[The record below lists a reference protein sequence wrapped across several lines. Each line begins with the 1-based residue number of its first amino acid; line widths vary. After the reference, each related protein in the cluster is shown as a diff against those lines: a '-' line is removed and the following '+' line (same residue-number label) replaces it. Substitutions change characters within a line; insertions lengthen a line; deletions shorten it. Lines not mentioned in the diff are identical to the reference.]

1 MQIPQ
6 IIHQVWEGKTT
17 PLPDFLCKLGK
28 SWRDKNPDWEYVYW
42 DKARMDSF
50 VHEYYPFYMDIY
62 NKFPYDVMRWDVI
75 RYMILYKIGGLYV
88 DFDYECLEPIEPI
101 LGEWNCCLGLEPQQ
115 HGDLFNRKQVL
126 GNALMASVAK
136 NSFFLNVL
144 EYIFSQKESDIS
156 NRFFYVLNTTGPFML
171 TDVYDLYYDKENI
184 YLIPEEY
191 VSPFTKNDVMLYM
204 NDLVDEDVLDK
215 KLDKAVAVHYFFG
228 TWY

>member
-1 MQIPQ
+1 MQIPK
-6 IIHQVWEGKTT
+6 IIHQVWEGNTI
-17 PLPDFLCKLGK
+17 PLPDFLYELGK
-28 SWRDKNPDWEYVYW
+28 SWRNKHPDWEYIYW

-50 VHEYYPFYMDIY
+50 VHDYYPFYMDIY

-88 DFDYECLEPIEPI
+88 DFDYECLESIEPI

-136 NSFFLNVL
+136 NSFLKNVL
-144 EYIFSQKESDIS
+144 EHVFSQRTNDVS
-156 NRFFYVLNTTGPFML
+156 NRFFYVLNATGPFML
-171 TDVYDLYYDKENI
+171 TDVYDVYDDKENI

-191 VSPFTKNDVMLYM
+191 VSPFTKNDVVLYM
-204 NDLVDEDVLDK
+204 NDLVDEDVLEK

>member
-1 MQIPQ
+1 MQIPK

-88 DFDYECLEPIEPI
+88 DFDYECSLK
-101 LGEWNCCLGLEPQQ
+101 NKV
-115 HGDLFNRKQVL
+115 LF
-126 GNALMASVAK
+126 
-136 NSFFLNVL
+136 
-144 EYIFSQKESDIS
+144 
-156 NRFFYVLNTTGPFML
+156 
-171 TDVYDLYYDKENI
+171 
-184 YLIPEEY
+184 
-191 VSPFTKNDVMLYM
+191 
-204 NDLVDEDVLDK
+204 
-215 KLDKAVAVHYFFG
+215 
-228 TWY
+228 

>member
-1 MQIPQ
+1 MQIPK

-88 DFDYECLEPIEPI
+88 DFDYECSLKKQGAI
-101 LGEWNCCLGLEPQQ
+101 LSNEEMAKIFGENEIT
-115 HGDLFNRKQVL
+115 RKETRIR
-126 GNALMASVAK
+126 SH
-136 NSFFLNVL
+136 
-144 EYIFSQKESDIS
+144 
-156 NRFFYVLNTTGPFML
+156 
-171 TDVYDLYYDKENI
+171 
-184 YLIPEEY
+184 
-191 VSPFTKNDVMLYM
+191 
-204 NDLVDEDVLDK
+204 K
-215 KLDKAVAVHYFFG
+215 KHVFIKS
-228 TWY
+228 

>member
-1 MQIPQ
+1 MQIPK

-88 DFDYECLEPIEPI
+88 DFDYECSLKKQGAI
-101 LGEWNCCLGLEPQQ
+101 LRNEE
-115 HGDLFNRKQVL
+115 
-126 GNALMASVAK
+126 MAK
-136 NSFFLNVL
+136 NFGKGTYRCCCGTGSNVPYFNVTASS
-144 EYIFSQKESDIS
+144 EKEA
-156 NRFFYVLNTTGPFML
+156 
-171 TDVYDLYYDKENI
+171 LYY
-184 YLIPEEY
+184 LP
-191 VSPFTKNDVMLYM
+191 DVCSSYGG
-204 NDLVDEDVLDK
+204 K
-215 KLDKAVAVHYFFG
+215 GGCF
-228 TWY
+228 

>member
-1 MQIPQ
+1 MQIPK
-6 IIHQVWEGKTT
+6 IIHQVWEGNTI
-17 PLPDFLCKLGK
+17 PLPDFLYELGK
-28 SWRDKNPDWEYVYW
+28 SWRNKHPDWEYIYW
-42 DKARMDSF
+42 DKVRMDSF
-50 VHEYYPFYMDIY
+50 VHDYYPFYMDIY

-88 DFDYECLEPIEPI
+88 DFDYECLESIEPI

-136 NSFFLNVL
+136 NSFLKNVL
-144 EYIFSQKESDIS
+144 EHVFSQRTNDVS

-171 TDVYDLYYDKENI
+171 TDVYDVYDDKENI

-191 VSPFTKNDVMLYM
+191 VSPFTKNDVVLYM
-204 NDLVDEDVLDK
+204 NDLVDEDVLEK

>member
-1 MQIPQ
+1 MQIPK

-88 DFDYECLEPIEPI
+88 DFDYECSLKKQGAI
-101 LGEWNCCLGLEPQQ
+101 LSNEEMAKIFGKGTYRCCCGTGSNVPC
-115 HGDLFNRKQVL
+115 FNVT
-126 GNALMASVAK
+126 AS
-136 NSFFLNVL
+136 S
-144 EYIFSQKESDIS
+144 EKEA
-156 NRFFYVLNTTGPFML
+156 
-171 TDVYDLYYDKENI
+171 LYYLPDVCSSYGGEAASKRKGS
-184 YLIPEEY
+184 
-191 VSPFTKNDVMLYM
+191 VSFVLVPVSSTGTSTKDTLPS
-204 NDLVDEDVLDK
+204 
-215 KLDKAVAVHYFFG
+215 
-228 TWY
+228 

>member
-1 MQIPQ
+1 MQIPK

-88 DFDYECLEPIEPI
+88 DFDYECSLKKQGAI
-101 LGEWNCCLGLEPQQ
+101 LSNEEMAKIFGKGTYRCCCGTGSNVPC
-115 HGDLFNRKQVL
+115 FNVT
-126 GNALMASVAK
+126 AS
-136 NSFFLNVL
+136 S
-144 EYIFSQKESDIS
+144 EKEA
-156 NRFFYVLNTTGPFML
+156 
-171 TDVYDLYYDKENI
+171 LYYLPDVCSSYGGREAASKRKGSVSFVLVPVSSTGTSTKDTLFS
-184 YLIPEEY
+184 YLI
-191 VSPFTKNDVMLYM
+191 F
-204 NDLVDEDVLDK
+204 EDS
-215 KLDKAVAVHYFFG
+215 HYI
-228 TWY
+228 